1 LAASEPNTVVIQIGG
16 TITRADVPGLCAQL
30 RLLVNG
36 GGAERVVCDVASL
49 LEPDAGTVD
58 ALARLQLA
66 ARRLGYRL
74 RLRRASAELQ
84 ELLAFM
90 GLQDALDLWLEPG
103 WQAEEREQRLGVE
116 EERELGDSLA

>member
-1 LAASEPNTVVIQIGG
+1 LPLAASETSTVVIRIGG
-16 TITRADVPGLCAQL
+16 PITRADVPRLCAQL

-49 LEPDAGTVD
+49 LQPDAGTVD

-90 GLQDALDLWLEPG
+90 GLQDALRLEPRR
-103 WQAEEREQRLGVE
+103 QAEEREQGLGVE

>member
-1 LAASEPNTVVIQIGG
+1 LPLAASETSTVVIRIGG
-16 TITRADVPGLCAQL
+16 PITRADVPLLCAQL
-30 RLLVNG
+30 RLLANG

-49 LEPDAGTVD
+49 LQPDAGTVD

-90 GLQDALDLWLEPG
+90 GLQDALRLEPG
-103 WQAEEREQRLGVE
+103 RQAEEREQGLGVE